1 MIQEMGVRKSG
12 EMRGLL
18 SSADAV
24 CRQDRVKEDGVL
36 ADVCLPG
43 IGGPT
48 PNRLDV
54 RRSCTTHRECRRTSR
69 PHGVAANVVRGDDFV
84 EATRKPA
91 ARRDRA
97 VAPQPKLEM
106 AWEKTVARGDVLQE
120 GCEGIRATT
129 YGILHD
135 NVGVFENLSDLWG
148 CKTNLA

>member
-1 MIQEMGVRKSG
+1 M
-12 EMRGLL
+12 
-18 SSADAV
+18 
-24 CRQDRVKEDGVL
+24 
-36 ADVCLPG
+36 
-43 IGGPT
+43 
-48 PNRLDV
+48 
-54 RRSCTTHRECRRTSR
+54 
-69 PHGVAANVVRGDDFV
+69 

>member
-1 MIQEMGVRKSG
+1 MIQYDV
-12 EMRGLL
+12 
-18 SSADAV
+18 
-24 CRQDRVKEDGVL
+24 DRVAKVHDLGDGDLEGLEVTSDDL
-36 ADVCLPG
+36 EEWLP
-43 IGGPT
+43 IIHIFAIP
-48 PNRLDV
+48 V
-54 RRSCTTHRECRRTSR
+54 Y
-69 PHGVAANVVRGDDFV
+69 
-84 EATRKPA
+84 
-91 ARRDRA
+91 RDRA